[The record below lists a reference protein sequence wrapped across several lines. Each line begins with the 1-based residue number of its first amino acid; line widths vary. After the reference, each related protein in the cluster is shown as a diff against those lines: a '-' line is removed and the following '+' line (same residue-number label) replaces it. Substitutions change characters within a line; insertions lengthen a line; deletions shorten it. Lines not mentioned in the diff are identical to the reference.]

1 MPLHIHKAEIHQDSR
16 TILFQGLKLEN
27 QHTRKTLGTLSWVY
41 KPSDNPIVFGAGNP
55 CWSYQ
60 SQDLHPT
67 KTVKGIETHIPLPI
81 GMKRHPAQLEHEHG
95 SIFGT

>member
-1 MPLHIHKAEIHQDSR
+1 MPPPIHKAERRQDSK

-41 KPSDNPIVFGAGNP
+41 MPSDNAIVFGAGNP
-55 CWSYQ
+55 CWSYEL
-60 SQDLHPT
+60 QDLCPT
-67 KTVKGIETHIPLPI
+67 KTVKGIETHIPLLI
-81 GMKRHPAQLEHEHG
+81 HMKRHPTRLEREHG

>member
-1 MPLHIHKAEIHQDSR
+1 MPPHIHKAEIRQNSK
-16 TILFQGLKLEN
+16 TILFQGSKLEN

-41 KPSDNPIVFGAGNP
+41 KPSNNPIVFGASNP

-60 SQDLHPT
+60 SQDLCPI
-67 KTVKGIETHIPLPI
+67 KTIKGIETHIPPPI
-81 GMKRHPAQLEHEHG
+81 HMKQHPAQLEHEHG